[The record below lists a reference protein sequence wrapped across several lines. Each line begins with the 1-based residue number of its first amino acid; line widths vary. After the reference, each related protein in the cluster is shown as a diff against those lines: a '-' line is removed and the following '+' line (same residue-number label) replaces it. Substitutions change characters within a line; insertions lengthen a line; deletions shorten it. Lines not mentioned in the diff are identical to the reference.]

1 MKISE
6 SVYRCNNTCR
16 PIAKIPAIGR
26 LIGLVIMITPWSA
39 AFAQQRGY
47 ESWHMGPHMM
57 GDWGMGWFG
66 MLFSLLFW
74 ILVIVAIV
82 YLIKY
87 LARASRGDRKSVQH
101 GSNAMDILK
110 ERYAR
115 GEIDRNE
122 FEQMKQ
128 DLMD

>member
-1 MKISE
+1 MTGQSTMKHIQKMYQSKVHAATL
-6 SVYRCNNTCR
+6 SGAITLIMLTVTWNN
-16 PIAKIPAIGR
+16 
-26 LIGLVIMITPWSA
+26 

-47 ESWHMGPHMM
+47 EPWHMGPHMM
-57 GDWGMGWFG
+57 GGWGMGWFG
-66 MLFSLLFW
+66 MLFSLFFW

-87 LARASRGDRKSVQH
+87 LARASRGDQKPVQQ

-122 FEQMKQ
+122 FEQMKN
-128 DLMD
+128 DLMA